1 MVQGSTL
8 KRFSRSREVAFRILF
23 MLDQSGQK
31 VTPVLKHSEEFN
43 GLSPDLASYARKI
56 IKGVYSRRDALD
68 TLYVP
73 HLEGWRLERISPVD
87 RTIIRIALYEIT
99 EHLVDV
105 SVAIDEAVELAKI
118 YGTEDSPRFVNG
130 ILGTTVR
137 CLEASAQRDRNP
149 GANPAP

>member
-31 VTPVLKHSEEFN
+31 VTRALKHNEEFN

-56 IKGVYSRRDALD
+56 IRGVYSRRNALDAL
-68 TLYVP
+68 YAP

-99 EHLVDV
+99 GHLVDI

-137 CLEASAQRDRNP
+137 SLEASAQRDRNP
-149 GANPAP
+149 GENPAP